1 MSLFSV
7 KVYDRRH
14 MDVVA
19 ESGLFETLEQARMW
33 QVYAGQGEG
42 YFTVVYE
49 TQPNSGFEL
58 VWDFESKGGTENDD
72 V

>member
-1 MSLFSV
+1 
-7 KVYDRRH
+7 

-19 ESGLFETLEQARMW
+19 ESGLFETLKQARMW
-33 QVYAGQGEG
+33 QAYAGQGEG

-58 VWDFESKGGTENDD
+58 VWDFESKGGELNG
-72 V
+72 